1 MEPPSTSTP
10 QAPNSSAIPS
20 QPLPNAK
27 GGINAITLRSGTQL
41 KERGPKAPNLMIVAQ
56 EEDGVEIEEI
66 EEEDEAHEV
75 VKDEVPQPRSEA
87 SRDEQVLEEVTQPI
101 PFLTLARKTKKRVEL
116 DPKMKDVEFDL
127 SKECMETFD
136 KLKVALTQ
144 APIVRGPDWS
154 RPFEIMCNASNFA
167 VGAALAQ
174 REGKNPYVIAYASKT
189 LDGDQFNYT
198 TTEKELL
205 AIVFALDEFRA
216 YLLGSKCIRFSNISK
231 KDEIPQQTMLF
242 CEIFY
247 VWGIDFMGTFPNS
260 NSFLYL
266 LLAVDYV
273 SKWVETI
280 PTQMDDTNVVLSFV
294 RNNIICRFRSP
305 RAMVSDQGSHF
316 CNKRMQGLM
325 NKYGIIHKVAT
336 ANHPQKNSQAE
347 VSNREIKRI
356 LEKIVK
362 SHKKDWS
369 AKLTDALWAYR
380 TAYKMPIGMSPF
392 RLVYG
397 KTCHLSV
404 EIEHKAYWAINECNS
419 SLGGAEIERKLQ
431 LVELECLWLKAYENS
446 RLYKERM
453 KAVHD
458 KTIRGKE
465 FRAGDLV
472 LLYNSRLK
480 LMPEKLRSRWEG
492 PYIVE
497 KAEPYRVYHMC
508 HPSSSDIFKANGQHL
523 KFYLGEKKKSN
534 KEMEVFLLEDAPN
547 GKEN

>member
-1 MEPPSTSTP
+1 
-10 QAPNSSAIPS
+10 
-20 QPLPNAK
+20 
-27 GGINAITLRSGTQL
+27 
-41 KERGPKAPNLMIVAQ
+41 
-56 EEDGVEIEEI
+56 
-66 EEEDEAHEV
+66 
-75 VKDEVPQPRSEA
+75 
-87 SRDEQVLEEVTQPI
+87 
-101 PFLTLARKTKKRVEL
+101 
-116 DPKMKDVEFDL
+116 
-127 SKECMETFD
+127 
-136 KLKVALTQ
+136 
-144 APIVRGPDWS
+144 
-154 RPFEIMCNASNFA
+154 
-167 VGAALAQ
+167 
-174 REGKNPYVIAYASKT
+174 
-189 LDGDQFNYT
+189 
-198 TTEKELL
+198 
-205 AIVFALDEFRA
+205 
-216 YLLGSKCIRFSNISK
+216 
-231 KDEIPQQTMLF
+231 
-242 CEIFY
+242 
-247 VWGIDFMGTFPNS
+247 
-260 NSFLYL
+260 
-266 LLAVDYV
+266 
-273 SKWVETI
+273 
-280 PTQMDDTNVVLSFV
+280 
-294 RNNIICRFRSP
+294 
-305 RAMVSDQGSHF
+305 
-316 CNKRMQGLM
+316 
-325 NKYGIIHKVAT
+325 
-336 ANHPQKNSQAE
+336 
-347 VSNREIKRI
+347 
-356 LEKIVK
+356 
-362 SHKKDWS
+362 
-369 AKLTDALWAYR
+369 
-380 TAYKMPIGMSPF
+380 MPIGMSPF